1 LDEDEIKLGRKTM
14 TTILE
19 SEIKSQPAVIERL
32 VKADAENVT
41 RLVET
46 YRRKDKPAFN
56 YVLIAARG
64 TSDNAARYAQYL
76 FGIHNHMQVA
86 LATPSVFSM
95 YRQPPDLSGAL
106 VIGISQSGQSPDIV
120 SVISE
125 GRRQGRPTLAI
136 TNFPD
141 SPLAEAAEG
150 HIQLNA
156 GIEKATAATKT
167 YTASLVALAL
177 FSACLSGEPTQM
189 QDLQRLPAQ
198 MEQTLQGVAPMMK
211 RIERYRYMEHCI
223 VIGRGYNYSTAFEIA
238 LKIKELTSTVTEQY
252 SPADF
257 RHGPIAMVDK
267 GFPVI
272 VIAPKGPVFGDM
284 QAMVVELKEHGA
296 ELLVIS
302 EDPALLEQA
311 ELPLPL
317 PAGIPEWLTPMAAV
331 LPGQLFGLALAQS
344 RHLNADQPEGLHKIT
359 ETM

>member
-1 LDEDEIKLGRKTM
+1 M

-19 SEIKSQPAVIERL
+19 SEIESQPEIIARL
-32 VKADAENVT
+32 LAAEGENVT
-41 RLVET
+41 RLTET
-46 YRRKDKPAFN
+46 FRKDGKYTFN

-76 FGIHNHMQVA
+76 FGIHNQLQVA

-120 SVISE
+120 SVLSE
-125 GRRQGRPTLAI
+125 ASRQGRPTLAI

-141 SPLAEAAEG
+141 SPLAKAAQG
-150 HIQLNA
+150 HIHLNT
-156 GIEKATAATKT
+156 GPEKAVAATKT
-167 YTASLVALAL
+167 YTSSLAALAL
-177 FSACLSGEPTQM
+177 FSASLSGDGGLM
-189 QDLQRLPAQ
+189 KDLLNLPDQ
-198 MEQTLQGVAPMMK
+198 MERTLQGVHPVMN
-211 RIERYRYMEHCI
+211 RVERYRYMDHCI

-257 RHGPIAMVDK
+257 RHGPIAMLHT

-272 VIAPKGPVFGDM
+272 LIAPRGPVFGDM
-284 QAMVVELKEHGA
+284 QAMVAQLKQHGA

-302 EDPALLEQA
+302 EDASLLEQA
-311 ELPLPL
+311 ELPLAL
-317 PAGIPEWLTPMAAV
+317 PAGIPEWLSPMAAV
-331 LPGQLFGLALAQS
+331 LPGQLFGLALAQA
-344 RHLNADQPEGLHKIT
+344 RHLNADQPEGLTKVT
-359 ETM
+359 ETL